1 MTLKIRSKAPTRI
14 DLAGGTV
21 DIWPIYLMLERPSTI
36 NLGIGLFAEAELTE
50 SHVSADQA
58 GVWFR
63 SGDQSSELGFS
74 WEELLGLNKLET
86 PPWLELHWKLTRH
99 FARGREALGG
109 LTSQDRK
116 SLRLELK
123 TNAKSPAGA
132 GLGGSS
138 TLSVAIIGALSK
150 WSAHLSKEIYTQHQ
164 LIEIVRDTETTVI
177 QVPAGLQDYYG
188 AMYGELQRIDWNTG
202 HHTRTA
208 YSHEQGQGMND
219 RLLLFYSGQSRNSG
233 INNWALFK
241 QFIDRTGPVREQF
254 AAISAATE
262 ALHQAL
268 VKHDWSA
275 VGQAIAQEWSVRRG
289 LAPGISTP
297 EIDEAFKQAFKQGAV
312 AGKICGA
319 GGGGCFFAYMD
330 DPNPDLRSRVLKAVE
345 QVPGIVS
352 LPFEW
357 TPHGLTVT

>member
-1 MTLKIRSKAPTRI
+1 MGMKIRAKAPTRI

-21 DIWPIYLMLERPSTI
+21 DIWPLYLMLERPSTI
-36 NLGIGLFAEAELTE
+36 NLGINLFAEAELIE
-50 SHVSADQA
+50 SQTSVDQA

-74 WEELLGLNKLET
+74 WEELLGSSKLET
-86 PPWLELHWKLTRH
+86 PPWLELHWKLSRH
-99 FARGREALGG
+99 FARGREAAGKL
-109 LTSQDRK
+109 SAQDRK

-123 TNAKSPAGA
+123 TVAKSPAGA

-150 WSAHLSKEIYTQHQ
+150 WAGNLSTQHE

-202 HHTRTA
+202 NHTRTA
-208 YSHEQGQGMND
+208 YSREQGQGMND

-254 AAISAATE
+254 AAISSATE
-262 ALHQAL
+262 ALHQSL
-268 VKHDWSA
+268 VKQDWKTA
-275 VGQAIAQEWSVRRG
+275 GQAIAQEWSVRRG

-297 EIDEAFKQAFKQGAV
+297 EIDEAFKQAFKQGAS

-319 GGGGCFFAYMD
+319 GGGGCFFVYID
-330 DPNPDLRSRVLKAVE
+330 DPNPDLRSRVLSAVQ
-345 QVPGIVS
+345 QVPGIAA